1 MKAASILFVALL
13 VSQAS
18 AFGVVSSPREHK
30 NHASSATAL
39 HMDAASVLQGFDM
52 SSVSNQ
58 MMAGFAAL
66 VGLVGA
72 AATQVGKKSTSDG
85 AATSSSK
92 VVAVPEEV
100 VVDISIPY
108 DSAARL
114 AFAATGLT
122 ESKFAEF
129 KPLYEAKT
137 VADVTAKKMARDLQS
152 MKDVAAEK
160 TKALEALS
168 LV

>member
-1 MKAASILFVALL
+1 
-13 VSQAS
+13 
-18 AFGVVSSPREHK
+18 
-30 NHASSATAL
+30 
-39 HMDAASVLQGFDM
+39 MDAASVMQGFDM

-72 AATQVGKKSTSDG
+72 AATTLGNKSASNG
-85 AATSSSK
+85 AASTKTTSK
-92 VVAVPEEV
+92 AIAVPEEV

-122 ESKFAEF
+122 ESKFVEF

-168 LV
+168 V